1 MVYCSP
7 LTCSMHEW
15 FVLNKCAIRGAC
27 VDVRCIQVHIVHIK
41 TMSST
46 INDTVLVECSGQ
58 HSTNFGPFT
67 QAISQCST
75 YCLLYEGTAR
85 TRKKKK
91 KRNQQRGNERKLW
104 VQEKVK
110 TVGSRPWQYHFNR
123 ATELSRMCKW
133 KKNIK
138 QRKHNPPVLLGST
151 QMRLQNPAVIIHKWK
166 KETTYS
172 ERFVFIIWGL
182 LFLFSNIFLINC
194 ICTCHIPLF
203 ASEMFSSSLL
213 PLEYKP
219 HPLKSSSV
227 SSSSSETCALLVV
240 VAFN

>member
-1 MVYCSP
+1 MKG
-7 LTCSMHEW
+7 
-15 FVLNKCAIRGAC
+15 N
-27 VDVRCIQVHIVHIK
+27 
-41 TMSST
+41 
-46 INDTVLVECSGQ
+46 SG
-58 HSTNFGPFT
+58 
-67 QAISQCST
+67 CK
-75 YCLLYEGTAR
+75 
-85 TRKKKK
+85 RKW
-91 KRNQQRGNERKLW
+91 KLW
-104 VQEKVK
+104 VQDHDNIISTEPPNYKDVQVK
-110 TVGSRPWQYHFNR
+110 
-123 ATELSRMCKW
+123 
-133 KKNIK
+133 KKIK
-138 QRKHNPPVLLGST
+138 QRKHNPPVVLGST
-151 QMRLQNPAVIIHKWK
+151 QMRLQNPAGIIHKWK

-182 LFLFSNIFLINC
+182 LFLFSNIFFINC

>member
-15 FVLNKCAIRGAC
+15 FVLNKRAIRGAC
-27 VDVRCIQVHIVHIK
+27 VGVRCIQVHIVHIK
-41 TMSST
+41 TTSST

-58 HSTNFGPFT
+58 HSTNFGPFA

-75 YCLLYEGTAR
+75 YCLLYEGTVR

-91 KRNQQRGNERKLW
+91 KIP
-104 VQEKVK
+104 
-110 TVGSRPWQYHFNR
+110 TNR
-123 ATELSRMCKW
+123 KW
-133 KKNIK
+133 KEILGARESENCGFKTMTISSQQSHWTIKDVQVKKKIK
-138 QRKHNPPVLLGST
+138 QRKHNPPVVLGST
-151 QMRLQNPAVIIHKWK
+151 KMQLQNPAVIIHKWK

-182 LFLFSNIFLINC
+182 LFFFSNIFFINS

-227 SSSSSETCALLVV
+227 SSSSSKTCAMLVV